1 MKVLLGVLIIIVGVL
16 GAIFLGGVM
25 LVYGVWDI
33 ITAWETIT
41 FWQLFWD
48 IILISLREIIATVIC
63 YFSFIIGSM
72 LIYNGSR
79 KKFRVK
85 KSNFQEKLNSIS
97 EERFKY

>member
-33 ITAWETIT
+33 ITTWETIT

-48 IILISLREIIATVIC
+48 IMLITLREIIATIIC
-63 YFSFIIGSM
+63 YFAFIIGGM
-72 LIYNGSR
+72 LIANGSIKR
-79 KKFRVK
+79 FNRVN
-85 KSNFQEKLNSIS
+85 KSNFQEKLNKIS
-97 EERFKY
+97 KENF